1 LWQWKEVQGM
11 SREGLNNESTESQG
25 KTQSQTSRDFYME
38 NGFCV
43 FTADYHKKRG
53 FCCGNE
59 CRHCP
64 FSPKHGKGGKTL
76 ADL

>member
-1 LWQWKEVQGM
+1 M
-11 SREGLNNESTESQG
+11 SREGLTKDSNESSV
-25 KTQSQTSRDFYME
+25 KTQGQKGGDFYME

-64 FSPKHGKGGKTL
+64 FAPKHLKGGKTL
-76 ADL
+76 SDL

>member
-1 LWQWKEVQGM
+1 M
-11 SREGLNNESTESQG
+11 SREGLNQKPKSQPG
-25 KTQSQTSRDFYME
+25 DSQLSAQGDYYME

-64 FSPKHGKGGKTL
+64 FAPKHLKGGKTL
-76 ADL
+76 SDL

>member
-1 LWQWKEVQGM
+1 MSWK
-11 SREGLNNESTESQG
+11 GLNKESNENLG
-25 KTQSQTSRDFYME
+25 NTQNPKGVDFYME

-64 FSPKHGKGGKTL
+64 FIPKHKKGGKLL